1 MPTGY
6 TAGILDGKTT
16 TFPQFAKQCMRAFG
30 ASIHLRDEPSDSE
43 FTERTPSNYYKEQIE
58 KAKQVLESVPTLS
71 DDEII
76 NSRKIQLEKE
86 KENCLQKIEKSKVDS
101 KNLNDILIEIN
112 NWQPPTSEHFG
123 IKDFMVDQIKE
134 TIGFDCNAKYYVES
148 LEKIELQ
155 LLTLVAS
162 EIRTDLIE
170 KAKKDFEYNTKNFNE
185 DVERC
190 NQSNKWISDFVSS
203 LAK

>member
-6 TAGILDGKTT
+6 TAVILDGKTT

-30 ASIHLRDEPSDSE
+30 ASIHLRDESSDSE

-58 KAKQVLESVPTLS
+58 KAKQTLIAVEILTDKSIVENRKSELEESEDYYLKS
-71 DDEII
+71 
-76 NSRKIQLEKE
+76 
-86 KENCLQKIEKSKVDS
+86 IEKTKVDS
-101 KNLNDILIEIN
+101 KNLNGILIEIN
-112 NWQPPTSEHFG
+112 NWQPPTSGHFG
-123 IKDFMVDQIKE
+123 IKDFMIDQIKQ
-134 TIGFDCNAKYYVES
+134 TINFDCNTKYKYEKLAEIQ
-148 LEKIELQ
+148 LE
-155 LLTLVAS
+155 LLTLNAS
-162 EIRTDLIE
+162 QIRKDMIE

-190 NQSNKWISDFVSS
+190 NQSNKWISDFISS

>member
-30 ASIHLRDEPSDSE
+30 ASIHLRDEPSDLE

-58 KAKQVLESVPTLS
+58 KAKQTLESVPILS
-71 DDEII
+71 DEEII
-76 NSRKIQLEKE
+76 NSRKTQLEKE

-123 IKDFMVDQIKE
+123 IKDFMVDQIKK
-134 TIGFDCNAKYYVES
+134 TIDFDCNAKYYIES
-148 LEKIELQ
+148 LAKIELQ
-155 LLTLVAS
+155 LLTLIAS
-162 EIRTDLIE
+162 EIRMDLI
-170 KAKKDFEYNTKNFNE
+170 KNAKKYFEYNTKNFNE
-185 DVERC
+185 DVEMC

-203 LAK
+203 LSK